1 MQYLNSK
8 TLVFISLFG
17 LALLVSACTGSTEK
31 KSVLS
36 QSTTEALS
44 EGPEI
49 RFEKEVHDFGK
60 IISGER
66 VSYHFRFTNSGDSP
80 LIITS
85 TRSGCGCTVG
95 DYPKEPVLPGQSGRI
110 TVVFNSAGRS
120 GFQSETVRVLTNAPQ
135 EIVNIR
141 IQAEVVNN

>member
-36 QSTTEALS
+36 QSNTEALS